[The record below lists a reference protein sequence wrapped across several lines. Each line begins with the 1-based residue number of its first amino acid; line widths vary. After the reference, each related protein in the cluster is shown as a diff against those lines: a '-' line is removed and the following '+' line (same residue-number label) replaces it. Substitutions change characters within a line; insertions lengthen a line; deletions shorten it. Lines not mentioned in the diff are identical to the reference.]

1 MVNKKISIII
11 LFFLIVPACKSIHLQ
26 PPPPSPQ
33 LIQIG
38 ITPSLLPRLREGL
51 EGCAKVHPGIAI
63 NLEIITNSIL
73 DDEAADI
80 HILLGEP
87 GGGTGDYAFQLG
99 WEEIVVITTLDS
111 KIDSGNLESIRELF
125 TTANPT
131 RMVLTYPK
139 GDQLRILL
147 QDAVL
152 GAEEITPYALVVSE
166 PGEMVQSILQ
176 NTDSIGYIPE
186 SWATRDLKVIPLDP
200 GVQETLRLPVLG
212 LTLQEPDGL
221 VRNFL
226 ACLQNSWDQDSE

>member
-1 MVNKKISIII
+1 
-11 LFFLIVPACKSIHLQ
+11 
-26 PPPPSPQ
+26 
-33 LIQIG
+33 
-38 ITPSLLPRLREGL
+38 
-51 EGCAKVHPGIAI
+51 
-63 NLEIITNSIL
+63 
-73 DDEAADI
+73 
-80 HILLGEP
+80 
-87 GGGTGDYAFQLG
+87 
-99 WEEIVVITTLDS
+99 
-111 KIDSGNLESIRELF
+111 
-125 TTANPT
+125 
-131 RMVLTYPK
+131 MVLTYPK